1 MMDDTIK
8 LLLETDANAESIRQ
22 TAIAE
27 SEQILENARQQAAA
41 QSEARTHHTKD
52 LIFEIEESER
62 TAYEEK
68 YRALMVDY
76 EKQTATLSQRF
87 DAKHEELLMQLM
99 QQVLAGAEQTHGN

>member
-1 MMDDTIK
+1 MMDNTIK
-8 LLLETDANAESIRQ
+8 RLLETDANAENIRQ
-22 TAIAE
+22 AAIAE

-68 YRALMVDY
+68 YRALMADY

-87 DAKHEELLMQLM
+87 DAQHEELLMHLM

>member
-8 LLLETDANAESIRQ
+8 LLLETDATVESRRQ
-22 TAIAE
+22 AAITE
-27 SEQILENARQQAAA
+27 SEQLLENARQQAAA

-52 LIFEIEESER
+52 LIFDIEETER

-68 YRALMVDY
+68 YRTLLSDY
-76 EKQTATLSQRF
+76 EAQTAALSQQF
-87 DAKHEELLMQLM
+87 DEHHELLLQRLM